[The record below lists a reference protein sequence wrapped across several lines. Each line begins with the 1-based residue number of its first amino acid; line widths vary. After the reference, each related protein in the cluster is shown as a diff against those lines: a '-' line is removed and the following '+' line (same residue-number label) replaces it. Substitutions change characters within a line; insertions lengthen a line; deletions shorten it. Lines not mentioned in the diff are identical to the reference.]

1 MSSSDDDLRQ
11 RFRTVSASQV
21 GDAMNRLNVMD
32 QGVVPLGDF
41 EQLVGRA
48 FTVQTAAGDNKMI
61 HEAIAE
67 IVPGDVLVVDAQSD
81 TTRALVGELL
91 AERYQKIGCA
101 GFVIDGAVR
110 DAKEIASL
118 RFPVYARGITPAG
131 PYRHGPGRLSRAVSV
146 GGVVVSPGDW
156 IIGDRDGIAVV
167 PSDEAEEIVG
177 KSEAKREHEHQQQL
191 DIRAGRVV

>member
-1 MSSSDDDLRQ
+1 MSLSDDVLRQ
-11 RFRTVSASQV
+11 RFRTVSASHV
-21 GDAMNRLNVMD
+21 GDAMRRLNVMD
-32 QGVVPLGDF
+32 QGLVPVGNF

-61 HEAIAE
+61 HEAIGE
-67 IVPGDVLVVDAQSD
+67 IVPGDVLVVDGQSA
-81 TTRALVGELL
+81 TTRALVGELI
-91 AERYQKIGCA
+91 AERYQRIGCA

-118 RFPVYARGITPAG
+118 GFPVYARGITPAG
-131 PYRHGPGRLSRAVSV
+131 PYRGGPGRLGRAVSI
-146 GGVVVSPGDW
+146 GGVVVSCGDW

-177 KSEAKREHEHQQQL
+177 KSEAKRDHEHQQQL
-191 DIRAGRVV
+191 DIRAGHIV